1 HQAPHHPLFQVLFT
15 LEDTT
20 DRSGPAGTRPLTLDL
35 RLAMNEVR
43 AESGERTL
51 AGHLEFALDL
61 FDRETAEELT
71 ERFTLVLE
79 QVVADPALPVVVVDV
94 LLPHERDYLAPAAAP
109 TPVTVDDTVSE
120 ADGGDTVVSLVAG
133 RVAVSPGAVAVVCD
147 GVELSYREL
156 DVRASVLAR
165 RLVAAGVGPD
175 VVVGVALPR
184 SVDLVVGLLAVW
196 RAGGAYLP
204 IDPRYPSAR
213 LEAVLAGA
221 KPPVVLVDHA
231 TEHVVPHGVPRL
243 YVDEPAAPGENAAP
257 PGPRPENLA
266 YVMYTSGSTGEPKGV
281 GVTQRNVVAAVGE
294 LAARVGIG
302 PGSRVL
308 ASTSVSFDVSVFE
321 IFATLVAG
329 GCVEVVRDVLVLGER
344 ESWSGSVVST
354 VPSVF
359 AELLDEIAGRV
370 RVETLVFAGEALP
383 MSLVNRVRAVWPG
396 VRVVNSFGQSETFY
410 DSAYEVPAGVHDE
423 GPVPIGS
430 PLDGVRM
437 YVLGPGLTPN
447 PIGVTGELYVAG
459 DVVGRGYR
467 GRGDLTASRFVAD
480 PFGAPGGG
488 STAPATWC
496 AASSTTAPWNTWAA
510 PTSR

>member
-1 HQAPHHPLFQVLFT
+1 MTPSSAGESRLTQQLAYWRTELSGARGPIELPADRPRPAAATSRGAVTGFELRPELFAAAEKLAAGRGITPSTVLTSAFAVLLSRMGAGDDIVIGSPAPAVRDAEAFRVLRADLSGNPSFGTLLDRVHARALAAAELEDVPFADLVAALAPDHQAPHHPLFQVLFT

-20 DRSGPAGTRPLTLDL
+20 DRNGPAGTRPLTLDL

-94 LLPHERDYLAPAAAP
+94 LLPYERDYLAPAAAP

-120 ADGGDTVVSLVAG
+120 AVGGDTVVSLVAG

-231 TEHVVPHGVPRL
+231 TEHVIPEGLPRL
-243 YVDEPAAPGENAAP
+243 HVAGTAPDGPLPEPTDT
-257 PGPRPENLA
+257 RPENLA

-281 GVTQRNVVAAVGE
+281 GVTQRNVVAAV
-294 LAARVGIG
+294 
-302 PGSRVL
+302 
-308 ASTSVSFDVSVFE
+308 
-321 IFATLVAG
+321 
-329 GCVEVVRDVLVLGER
+329 
-344 ESWSGSVVST
+344 
-354 VPSVF
+354 
-359 AELLDEIAGRV
+359 
-370 RVETLVFAGEALP
+370 
-383 MSLVNRVRAVWPG
+383 
-396 VRVVNSFGQSETFY
+396 
-410 DSAYEVPAGVHDE
+410 
-423 GPVPIGS
+423 
-430 PLDGVRM
+430 
-437 YVLGPGLTPN
+437 
-447 PIGVTGELYVAG
+447 
-459 DVVGRGYR
+459 
-467 GRGDLTASRFVAD
+467 
-480 PFGAPGGG
+480 
-488 STAPATWC
+488 
-496 AASSTTAPWNTWAA
+496 
-510 PTSR
+510 